1 MAPTERFAAIDV
13 GSNSVRCLVAERGED
28 GQLHVID
35 DLKDQP
41 RLARGLAATGRLSD
55 DAIARAV
62 EAIGRMVQA
71 SERRGVS
78 KIALVATSAVRDAA
92 NGAEFA
98 ARIKQEIGIPL
109 EVIDGETEARLAFLS
124 VREHFAIVRGRAVVA
139 DIGGGSLELVLTVN
153 GLVEH
158 VVSFPFGAVR
168 TTEQYF
174 GDGVKPADGVKR
186 LRAAVRQRLRRT
198 LPAREWQ
205 GAKHYG
211 SGGTFTNAARIV
223 FARDKGAPPPGGVH
237 GSTIGTGGLERV
249 SEWLAQQSVEERRR
263 IPGLNPERADII
275 LAGITVAA
283 EVLRHFDA
291 KGVTVSAF
299 GLREGLLL
307 HLAQPPE
314 DRRTPSR
321 LTALRRFADRCRADR
336 RHAEQAARLS
346 RLLFDALGKKLGS
359 EPRDREL
366 LEAAAI
372 LHDVGQL
379 VSYQGHHKHS
389 YHLITH
395 AENLPLSPED
405 RLLVALIARY
415 HRKRPP
421 SKRDP
426 AYAALGPE
434 DRQRVRR
441 LAGILRI
448 ACGLDRGHVA
458 AVETVRTRLTA
469 AKLTIAV
476 APRLAGTDLKLEV
489 WGAQGK
495 ADVLEKAL
503 GVPVEI
509 RAPDAGAPAP
519 GETHAAG

>member
-1 MAPTERFAAIDV
+1 MAQTERFAAIDV
-13 GSNSVRCLVAERGED
+13 GSNSVRCLIAERGED

-41 RLARGLAATGRLSD
+41 RLARGLAATGRLSTTAMD
-55 DAIARAV
+55 RAA

-71 SERRGVS
+71 AERRGVT

-139 DIGGGSLELVLTVN
+139 DIGGGSLELVMAVN

-158 VVSFPFGAVR
+158 VVSLPFGAVR

-174 GDGVKPADGVKR
+174 GPDVEPADGVRK
-186 LRAAVRQRLRRT
+186 LRAAVRRRLRR
-198 LPAREWQ
+198 AVSGRDWQ
-205 GAKHYG
+205 GAKLFG
-211 SGGTFTNAARIV
+211 SGGSFTNSARIV
-223 FARDKGAPPPGGVH
+223 FAREQGTPPAGGVH
-237 GSTIGTGGLERV
+237 GATVKSGDLEHV
-249 SEWLAQQSVEERRR
+249 VEWLAQLSVEERRR
-263 IPGLNPERADII
+263 LPGLNPERADII
-275 LAGITVAA
+275 LAGVAVAA
-283 EVLRHFDA
+283 EVLAHFDA

-307 HLAQPPE
+307 HLAQPAE
-314 DRRTPSR
+314 ERRAPSR

-336 RHAEQAARLS
+336 RHAEQTMRLARS
-346 RLLFDALGKKLGS
+346 IFDAVGKRLGCD
-359 EPRDREL
+359 EHDWEL
-366 LEAAAI
+366 LEAAAL

-379 VSYQGHHKHS
+379 VSYKGHHRHS

-395 AENLPLSPED
+395 AESLPMSAQDLVV
-405 RLLVALIARY
+405 VALAARY
-415 HRKRPP
+415 HRKRSPT
-421 SKRDP
+421 KKHGEF
-426 AYAALGPE
+426 AALPVE
-434 DRQRVRR
+434 DRRRVRR
-441 LAGILRI
+441 LAAILRI

-458 AVETVRTRLTA
+458 AVESLRLKLTPT
-469 AKLTIAV
+469 KLTIDV

-489 WGAQGK
+489 WGASRKSGL
-495 ADVLEKAL
+495 LEKLL
-503 GVPVEI
+503 GVEAVEF
-509 RAPDAGAPAP
+509 RAP
-519 GETHAAG
+519 AAASPSTSKQAAS